1 MIQITLTIALF
12 AAMLLALGPA
22 GGAPDDPP
30 ARIALERTDGQL
42 AVRGIFFAD
51 QCFGELDY
59 RLEVTKEGAS
69 GRSTSRQQGSFTP
82 CGFEPDTLSAVRI
95 GVQPGDRIEAV
106 LSVTRSGTP
115 IAEVIAHE
123 VID

>member
-1 MIQITLTIALF
+1 MTHLALTLV
-12 AAMLLALGPA
+12 LLAAAFYGRGPA
-22 GGAPDDPP
+22 GEVDRDPP
-30 ARIALERTDGQL
+30 ARIALERTDGHL

-106 LSVTRSGTP
+106 LAVTRGGEP
-115 IAEVIAHE
+115 IAEVITHE